1 MHNSLGSKGIFILQ
15 PNVHDS
21 MQTWMYNCNS
31 TLFLKMDAMSYIG
44 GGIWYMHK
52 LIIASS
58 TTIQILAT
66 LHKLLPMHPT
76 GHMLCGQIFDVG
88 ETIDSLWSK
97 SYICTLLE

>member
-1 MHNSLGSKGIFILQ
+1 
-15 PNVHDS
+15 
-21 MQTWMYNCNS
+21 
-31 TLFLKMDAMSYIG
+31 
-44 GGIWYMHK
+44 MHK

-58 TTIQILAT
+58 TTLQILAT
-66 LHKLLPMHPT
+66 LHKLLPVHPT